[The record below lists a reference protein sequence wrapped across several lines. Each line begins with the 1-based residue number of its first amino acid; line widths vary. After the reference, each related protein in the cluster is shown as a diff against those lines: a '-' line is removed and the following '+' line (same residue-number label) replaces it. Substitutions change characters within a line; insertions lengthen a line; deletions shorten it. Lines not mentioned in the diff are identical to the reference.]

1 MGVGPIDNASVNI
14 ASLICYCVY
23 VKRKKRYDNYRHI
36 YSLERGRFE
45 KFNFIYKSEM
55 NKKYL
60 RSCLNMYLAPMPGII
75 RVIRE

>member
-1 MGVGPIDNASVNI
+1 MVDTAIVVLPLEWVWERWSLMGVGTIDNASVNI

-36 YSLERGRFE
+36 YFLERRKFD

-55 NKKYL
+55 NK
-60 RSCLNMYLAPMPGII
+60 NT
-75 RVIRE
+75 